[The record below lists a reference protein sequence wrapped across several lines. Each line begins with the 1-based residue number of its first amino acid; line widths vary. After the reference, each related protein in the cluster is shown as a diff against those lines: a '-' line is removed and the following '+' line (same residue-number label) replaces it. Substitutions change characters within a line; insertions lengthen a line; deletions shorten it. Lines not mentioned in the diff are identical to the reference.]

1 MTNLMMEKLMKSVQN
16 GVAKPAIKI
25 RALDQKKEGNLGR
38 RNRSLVE
45 VFFKIQIV
53 LAPPAVMVCHDAKS
67 QRAHDAARVEDGL
80 G

>member
-38 RNRSLVE
+38 RNRTSLVE
-45 VFFKIQIV
+45 VFF
-53 LAPPAVMVCHDAKS
+53 
-67 QRAHDAARVEDGL
+67 
-80 G
+80 